1 MRTQNE
7 NTTARAVNP
16 VVPFTKNQNAPPMGT
31 SAKTEPPATYLTTKE
46 LAERIKYTE
55 MSIRNCLQDSVLLEG
70 IHYFHPFGS
79 KKVLYIWEVV
89 EAEMRSRAGCGPV
102 ATKGMI
108 KGSLLGAFPAKA
120 RKAGA

>member
-7 NTTARAVNP
+7 NITARASNP
-16 VVPFTKNQNAPPMGT
+16 VVSFTKTQNPPLIGT
-31 SAKTEPPATYLTTKE
+31 SVKTEPPATYLTTKE

-120 RKAGA
+120 RKVGA